1 MVLQADVTEDVA
13 PVARVR
19 GDLARLDPRLPVGA
33 RELVLHHLYAVQPV
47 LDVVPLDQ
55 EADLV
60 PFARGL
66 HDPGRRGIEAVV
78 RTRRRQA
85 RLAVGMVR
93 VVQHLHFG
101 GGPVDGV
108 AAPARAGENPAGSP
122 PPAPPPPRPPP
133 AAHLHPPAQPPP
145 A

>member
-19 GDLARLDPRLPVGA
+19 GELARLDPRLPVGA

-47 LDVVPLDQ
+47 LDVVPLDH

-66 HDPGRRGIEAVV
+66 HDPGGRGIEALGPA
-78 RTRRRQA
+78 RPPQA
-85 RLAVGMVR
+85 RLAVR
-93 VVQHLHFG
+93 VARVAPHPPLR
-101 GGPVDGV
+101 GGP
-108 AAPARAGENPAGSP
+108 AGRRRVP
-122 PPAPPPPRPPP
+122 P
-133 AAHLHPPAQPPP
+133 
-145 A
+145 